1 MFEIKGP
8 FSYSGNKYRIYK
20 STLSHIMM
28 NFQKVH
34 EPFLGSGVCLY
45 NSNGGGVGID
55 IDENVISLHNSL
67 FDQNLIPN
75 INSTYNSYFPLGRNS
90 ESYYKLRKDFNES
103 YKLGGTNETNVHKL
117 HLLIQLS
124 FNSLLRF
131 SGNGYNVPFGKKEVD
146 IKRIENHQKIAI
158 SKNLK
163 FKRGNYF
170 DLDLESVDKNNDLIY
185 LDPPYIASKFQYGG
199 WNKEDEI
206 KLLNYLDN
214 LNDWGYKFI
223 LSNTFKHRTEI
234 NLDLIEWSKKYNF
247 KSVKMTYNSW
257 SAAVNS
263 VKYENNTDEV
273 IIFNF

>member
-1 MFEIKGP
+1 
-8 FSYSGNKYRIYK
+8 
-20 STLSHIMM
+20 
-28 NFQKVH
+28 
-34 EPFLGSGVCLY
+34 
-45 NSNGGGVGID
+45 
-55 IDENVISLHNSL
+55 
-67 FDQNLIPN
+67 
-75 INSTYNSYFPLGRNS
+75 
-90 ESYYKLRKDFNES
+90 LRKDFNES